1 MLSKILGKEK
11 SRIILEGLS
20 VKCGINRYLWKY
32 SENSGLPKSS
42 DVLRSQLK
50 QRNHPHWTAWYV
62 PCCDVENDLW
72 GKSHFNFEVEKNIN
86 YHVLR
91 TGAFPFIKF
100 HCSKRPWENLQTEN
114 ILYCF
119 LKIINLGIPTLLYG
133 IAGLLWAKH
142 KEVVQTSSGK
152 PVTIYFWYQEAKNS
166 RY

>member
-1 MLSKILGKEK
+1 MLSKLLGKEK
-11 SRIILEGLS
+11 GRIISEGII
-20 VKCGINRYLWKY
+20 VKFRINRYLRK
-32 SENSGLPKSS
+32 EAKCNELPKSS
-42 DVLRSQLK
+42 DVLRNHLK
-50 QRNHPHWTAWYV
+50 QRNYPHWTAWYV

-72 GKSHFNFEVEKNIN
+72 GESHFNFEVEKDIN

-100 HCSKRPWENLQTEN
+100 HCSKRRWENLQTEN

-142 KEVVQTSSGK
+142 TEIVHTSNGR
-152 PVTIYFWYQEAKNS
+152 PITIYFWYPETKNS
-166 RY
+166 KY